1 MYSQRRKKPAITA
14 LERRD
19 ITDYVRS
26 FVWHAR
32 GARGQVLTARHRG
45 EAESMKGLMNKP
57 ENTTYKS
64 VRDLRDGDYF
74 WHHQEVDFISSNLGR
89 GFIFYFVCNGCRRRV
104 KYLYEYS
111 SLRSPLCRICCRLQ
125 YPQPSRSARRLSRLI
140 RQAHLSGEAKSMLI
154 KRTGITVGDVTI
166 ALKGC

>member
-1 MYSQRRKKPAITA
+1 MYRQRRKKPAITA

-26 FVWHAR
+26 FVWHGR
-32 GARGQVLTARHRG
+32 RQGRVLTSRHRA
-45 EAESMKGLMNKP
+45 EAEIMKMLMNKP

-64 VRDLRDGDYF
+64 FRDHRDGDYY
-74 WHHQEVDFISSNLGR
+74 WHHQEVDFVVSNLGR
-89 GFIFYFVCNGCRRRV
+89 GCIFYFVCNGCRRRV

-111 SLRSPLCRICCRLQ
+111 TLQSPLCRVCCRLQ

-140 RQAHLSGEAKSMLI
+140 RQPHRSIAEAKSMLI
-154 KRTGITVGDVTI
+154 KKLGITVEDVAAAAT
-166 ALKGC
+166 